1 VYMVELITLAPVE
14 FPEKNEAII
23 KKIGGLDNWY
33 QVLEKEKFADSIS
46 ENLSDI
52 NEAVNAK
59 ELDNEILI
67 KAVTNT
73 DNLRSSIEQQYQNA
87 LYKAYD
93 VKDYR
98 LKQKITP
105 SQDNR

>member
-1 VYMVELITLAPVE
+1 MATIFNLKPGETSSLIEGKGGVYMVELITLTTAE
-14 FPEKNEAII
+14 LPENTK
-23 KKIGGLDNWY
+23 
-33 QVLEKEKFADSIS
+33 EKE
-46 ENLSDI
+46 DI
-52 NEAVNAK
+52 
-59 ELDNEILI
+59 LLI